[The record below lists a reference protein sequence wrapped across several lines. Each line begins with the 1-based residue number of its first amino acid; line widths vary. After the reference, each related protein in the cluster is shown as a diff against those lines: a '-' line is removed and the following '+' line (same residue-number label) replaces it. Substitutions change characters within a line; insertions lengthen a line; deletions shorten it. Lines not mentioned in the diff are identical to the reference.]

1 MKTAN
6 VVEPITE
13 FRTKHDTN
21 AMMKLVKPN
30 VNVALDQIMRRNE
43 KQICSWRKSAT
54 VSYARIIRCTAMSR

>member
-6 VVEPITE
+6 EVDPITK

-43 KQICSWRKSAT
+43 KQIYSWRKSAT
-54 VSYARIIRCTAMSR
+54 ACYNNTIRCTAMSR